1 MHVYFNLS
9 LIFAELQVTNPQS
22 VRTRGQQKKALSKET
37 GGDSSLQLPEEC
49 TLKNQSMGSEI
60 AKNSVDIPCGEP

>member
-1 MHVYFNLS
+1 LSSTQQHNVLCTAINLVGKIEIS
-9 LIFAELQVTNPQS
+9 KFGYPNVNTHGSDMANH
-22 VRTRGQQKKALSKET
+22 RTMT
-37 GGDSSLQLPEEC
+37 EC